1 MTQTKVEAPFV
12 ENNSVRFK
20 NLIINGDMSIAQR
33 QPTQPGI
40 QYSGYY
46 SCDRW
51 DLGISSLGTWTMSRS
66 TDVPTGEGFAT
77 STKLDCTTA
86 DASPSADDYFF
97 IQQKLEGQNLQYL
110 RKGTSSAKKVTV
122 SFWVYAT
129 KTGTNIL
136 EFSDK
141 DNTRHICQAYTISSS
156 NTWEK
161 KIITFDADTANAFT
175 NDNGESAAF
184 IWWLG
189 CGTTYTSGTLATSWA
204 SYSGAAGNRAV
215 GQVNHA
221 DSTSNNFYLAGVQ
234 VEAGDQATDFEFL
247 PHDIQLQRCFRYY
260 ISYSPLANG
269 GDNTDYVANGSYYTD
284 TVFNAIINLPTMM
297 RTDPSIVD
305 SNSSDYY
312 RIYRSAGNDAIATFD
327 SSGISGGG
335 LTIRFYVSGLTDN
348 SKTGQIGQVFV
359 QNSDAIL
366 AFSAEL

>member
-12 ENNSVRFK
+12 DNNNVRFK

-33 QPTQPGI
+33 EPTQPGI

-51 DLGISSLGTWTMSRS
+51 DLGISSLGAWTMSQS
-66 TDVPTGEGFAT
+66 TDVPTGEGFGK

-97 IQQKLEGQNLQYL
+97 IQQKLEGQNLQHL

-247 PHDIQLQRCFRYY
+247 PVDVQLIRCLRYFQHHTNPQTANNEPLGMGTYYSSSQVNAHIHMPVQMRSSPTLTCTDVSDHFAIFRNGTHDAVNNWTRGESTERVVEIY
-260 ISYSPLANG
+260 N
-269 GDNTDYVANGSYYTD
+269 
-284 TVFNAIINLPTMM
+284 
-297 RTDPSIVD
+297 
-305 SNSSDYY
+305 NSD
-312 RIYRSAGNDAIATFD
+312 
-327 SSGISGGG
+327 
-335 LTIRFYVSGLTDN
+335 VSGTAGHGCAISTN
-348 SKTGQIGQVFV
+348 
-359 QNSDAIL
+359 NADAKMS
-366 AFSAEL
+366 FDAEL

>member
-12 ENNSVRFK
+12 ANNNVRFK
-20 NLIINGDMSIAQR
+20 NLIINGDMSTCQR
-33 QPTQPGI
+33 EPTQPSI
-40 QYSGYY
+40 QYPGYY

-51 DLGISSLGTWTMSRS
+51 DLGISSLGTWTMSQS
-66 TDVPTGEGFAT
+66 TDVPTGEGFGK

-97 IQQKLEGQNLQYL
+97 IQQKLEGRDLQHL

-247 PHDIQLQRCFRYY
+247 PFDIQLKRCQRYFQAFG
-260 ISYSPLANG
+260 YSGLSETDDTAG
-269 GDNTDYVANGSYYTD
+269 GDRLATCMRGNSGEVHLYCPIPVPVILRATPTISSSNVNIRQDATDYTLSSITGIHNFGSVVSFYC
-284 TVFNAIINLPTMM
+284 
-297 RTDPSIVD
+297 
-305 SNSSDYY
+305 
-312 RIYRSAGNDAIATFD
+312 SASAALNEGTAAQLRFTGA
-327 SSGISGGG
+327 SGY
-335 LTIRFYVSGLTDN
+335 LR
-348 SKTGQIGQVFV
+348 
-359 QNSDAIL
+359 
-366 AFSAEL
+366 FSAEL

>member
-1 MTQTKVEAPFV
+1 FV

-204 SYSGAAGNRAV
+204 SFSGAAGNRAV

-247 PHDIQLQRCFRYY
+247 PHDIQLQRCKRYY
-260 ISYSPLANG
+260 VKHQANSNYDRFAMG
-269 GDNTDYVANGSYYTD
+269 TATSTDDAAFLFKFYPELRGVPTLDAGTLSNLRVTDNDDSAEAIDSALTIDTNTDGPKAT
-284 TVFNAIINLPTMM
+284 
-297 RTDPSIVD
+297 IV
-305 SNSSDYY
+305 
-312 RIYRSAGNDAIATFD
+312 
-327 SSGISGGG
+327 
-335 LTIRFYVSGLTDN
+335 
-348 SKTGQIGQVFV
+348 KTPDI
-359 QNSDAIL
+359 NSDPLTAGDATHL
-366 AFSAEL
+366 SA